1 MTFIHGRDGFFSFL
15 RHGLCRPGA
24 GRQVKGKYD
33 IVLFLF
39 VLVIKSL
46 TYGLELIIFVQVWT
60 HVHKYLSPIDSNQ
73 PQRLFYWL
81 M

>member
-1 MTFIHGRDGFFSFL
+1 MTFIHGRDGFFFSFL

-46 TYGLELIIFVQVWT
+46 TYGLELIIFV
-60 HVHKYLSPIDSNQ
+60 
-73 PQRLFYWL
+73 
-81 M
+81 